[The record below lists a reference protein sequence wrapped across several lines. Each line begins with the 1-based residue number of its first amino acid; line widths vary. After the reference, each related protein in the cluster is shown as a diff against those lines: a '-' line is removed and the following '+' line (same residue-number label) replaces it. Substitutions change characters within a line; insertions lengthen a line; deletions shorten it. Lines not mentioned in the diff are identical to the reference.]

1 MKHEPPGELR
11 GPGALSRGY
20 LISLGKIIT
29 PARFGGSA
37 LLMGFSMAKHVV
49 LERLNKLVA
58 KGYVVRWEESEQDTV
73 RLQHPRAPDLTLFSD
88 GRIWVLTVS
97 PDDWIAAENEADQ
110 RRFQPFVSP
119 NDWIA
124 AENEAD
130 QRRFK
135 TFVRR
140 IPKPTT
146 LQSLKATCHGVDC
159 RHRSLSDG
167 SGITC

>member
-1 MKHEPPGELR
+1 
-11 GPGALSRGY
+11 
-20 LISLGKIIT
+20 
-29 PARFGGSA
+29 
-37 LLMGFSMAKHVV
+37 MGFSMAKHVV

-58 KGYVVRWEESEQDTV
+58 KGYVVRWEELEQDTV

-88 GRIWVLTVS
+88 GRIWVLTAS

-124 AENEAD
+124 AENEPD

-135 TFVRR
+135 SFVRR

-146 LQSLKATCHGVDC
+146 LQSLKAMTVEDVWI
-159 RHRSLSDG
+159 RVAVWTVVIVLSAAAVAFLV
-167 SGITC
+167 SGGWSA